1 MQLGRSGLVD
11 HVVRHTSLARYM
23 MERVRESADLEL
35 LAGTDLTVVCF
46 RFCPP
51 SLRRNEQ
58 RLNELNRLIVR
69 LLMRGGEEAFVS
81 GTDLPDGRY
90 AIRSCALH
98 YNLSEE
104 HVETILA
111 VVRRVG
117 TLCTTEEPLAQ
128 AR

>member
-1 MQLGRSGLVD
+1 
-11 HVVRHTSLARYM
+11 M
-23 MERVRESADLEL
+23 MERVREADDLEL
-35 LAGTDLTVVCF
+35 LTETDLTVVCF

-51 SLRRNEQ
+51 SLRGNEQ

-69 LLMRGGEEAFVS
+69 QLMRGGEQAFVS

-98 YNLSEE
+98 YNLNEE
-104 HVETILA
+104 HIETILA

-117 TLCTTEEPLAQ
+117 TLCMAGETLVQ